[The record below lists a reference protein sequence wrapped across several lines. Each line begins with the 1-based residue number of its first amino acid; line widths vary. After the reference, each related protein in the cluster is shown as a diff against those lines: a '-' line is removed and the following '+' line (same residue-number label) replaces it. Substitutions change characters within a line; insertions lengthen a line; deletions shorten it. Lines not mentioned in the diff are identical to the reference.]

1 MLGGFFITWR
11 GEAFYLEAKG
21 TSLSFL
27 YSIIEEINR
36 ILLIFIILIKRGKIM
51 QFFFDHLV
59 WFFKHPEKAISH
71 LNERGLQV
79 VKGGRHESW
88 GTYNTLIYYG
98 LSYIEFLGIENLSIA
113 EKHDENRLI
122 TQIVEQLAK
131 ENREGPATVAI
142 RTNQIEELAIKLKT
156 EGLTVYGP
164 LTGERVRDDGQVIRW
179 SLLFPEYEGKKVS
192 LPFFIQWEKSDEER
206 YSELEEQGVIESHI
220 FGQPKL
226 ESVGFVVENLDKT
239 LKIWSKL
246 FGLKQ
251 GEEYIDTELNARCKS
266 LKLNSTN
273 LLFFTPIGDGPAAK
287 VLKEKG
293 ETPFLVNLIDT
304 NQSHFF
310 EMLDGYWRFR

>member
-1 MLGGFFITWR
+1 
-11 GEAFYLEAKG
+11 
-21 TSLSFL
+21 
-27 YSIIEEINR
+27 
-36 ILLIFIILIKRGKIM
+36 M

-59 WFFKHPEKAISH
+59 WFFKKPEKAISH

>member
-1 MLGGFFITWR
+1 MF
-11 GEAFYLEAKG
+11 
-21 TSLSFL
+21 
-27 YSIIEEINR
+27 
-36 ILLIFIILIKRGKIM
+36 ILLLERGTIM

-59 WFFKHPEKAISH
+59 WFLKQPEKAISPFQK
-71 LNERGLQV
+71 RGLHV
-79 VKGGRHESW
+79 VTGGRHEFW
-88 GTYNTLIYYG
+88 GTYNTLTYFG

-164 LTGERVRDDGQVIRW
+164 LTGERVRADGQVIRW
-179 SLLFPEYEGKKVS
+179 SLLFPEYPGKKVS

-206 YSELEEQGVIESHI
+206 YSELEEQGIIGDIV
-220 FGQPKL
+220 GQPKL
-226 ESVGFVVENLDKT
+226 ESVGFVVDDLDKT
-239 LKIWSKL
+239 LEIWSKL
-246 FGLKQ
+246 FGVKQ
-251 GEEYIDTELNARCKS
+251 GEEYIDTELNARCRS
-266 LKLNSTN
+266 LALNGTN
-273 LLFFTPIGDGPAAK
+273 LLFFTPVGDGPAAT

-304 NQSHFF
+304 DQSQFF